1 MGGAVGAHGTGE
13 GEYFAVGETDGKTLA
28 SGREKAPCCF
38 HLRDGLLI
46 FVKIFEIVRKKHG
59 TPGIVAAR
67 EEAGAELVRMVER
80 VPEDYGALA
89 FIYRSVREG
98 EDVQPSVVAAGLIR
112 DGLLYAEED
121 ICGDYAAVGALGD
134 GVLAETLV
142 KVMEKDRRIA
152 SVIREAVRRLDAS
165 TAPYAAFSARHAI
178 KS

>member
-1 MGGAVGAHGTGE
+1 M
-13 GEYFAVGETDGKTLA
+13 
-28 SGREKAPCCF
+28 
-38 HLRDGLLI
+38 
-46 FVKIFEIVRKKHG
+46 
-59 TPGIVAAR
+59 AAR

-121 ICGDYAAVGALGD
+121 ICGDDAAVGALGD

-152 SVIREAVRRLDAS
+152 SVIREAVRRLDAL